1 MTAIHEITKSS
12 RISYLDI
19 HIDVDQNKCD
29 DLKLC
34 NMQLKMLIDNALL
47 TLYGETG
54 RNIVTEVIR
63 CNSSARRAVIRISTD
78 YVVKVSNS
86 LTLCSSVM
94 GISCAFRINK
104 VSGHLMA
111 FAELG

>member
-47 TLYGETG
+47 TLYGERQFI
-54 RNIVTEVIR
+54 RNWSIFRREETSSLKLFDVIHQQ
-63 CNSSARRAVIRISTD
+63 
-78 YVVKVSNS
+78 
-86 LTLCSSVM
+86 
-94 GISCAFRINK
+94 G
-104 VSGHLMA
+104 
-111 FAELG
+111 EL